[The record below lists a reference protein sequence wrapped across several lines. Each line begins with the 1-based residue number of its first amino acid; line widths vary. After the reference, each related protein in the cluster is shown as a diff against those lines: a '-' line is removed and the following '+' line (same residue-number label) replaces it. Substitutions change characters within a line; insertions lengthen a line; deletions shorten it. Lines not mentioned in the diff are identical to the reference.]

1 MAILSLPLS
10 LCLASQ
16 PTLRLDKAI
25 KKVSA
30 QKRPITAIALPEA
43 LPETTDLR
51 LRLIAEAAR
60 HGYETTFIKTP
71 ESDDALTCFYDGEP
85 MDLRIPN
92 DLCDWHAHTQF
103 AYCGRGIDIKDA
115 ADFSLELGLH
125 TQGFA
130 EHAFALYF
138 PSNALK
144 FYWQSD
150 RPFVEAIWATPNRAR
165 MVAYK
170 ALVQNLRT
178 HYQGR
183 VKFGLEVDLFGG
195 GDFCLAPQD
204 AEGWDYLIGAI
215 HEIEGIT
222 PKSTQAEI
230 EQRWMEDLERLLE
243 MPIQILAH
251 PFRYFPWYKHDI
263 PRHFYR
269 PVAKRLAEKKI
280 AAEIN
285 HHANPFELDFFKICL
300 EEGVKLSLGTDAHIT
315 RNIADML
322 PHLETLEALGIH
334 TAQDRK
340 DALLQL

>member
-1 MAILSLPLS
+1 MSILALPLS

-25 KKVSA
+25 KKIIA
-30 QKRPITAIALPEA
+30 EKRPISTLLLPA
-43 LPETTDLR
+43 TLPETGDLR
-51 LRLIAEAAR
+51 YRLVAEAAR
-60 HGYETTFIKTP
+60 NGILTTFGEVP
-71 ESDDALTCFYDGEP
+71 ACDDTLTCFYDGEAI
-85 MDLRIPN
+85 DLRLPN

-115 ADFSLELGLH
+115 ADFALELGLK

-138 PSNALK
+138 PGNALK

-150 RPFVEAIWATPNRAR
+150 RPFVEAIWATEHRAR
-165 MVAYK
+165 MVPYK
-170 ALVQNLRT
+170 ALVQTLRQ

-195 GDFCLAPQD
+195 GDFCLAPED
-204 AEGWDYLIGAI
+204 YDGWDYLIGAI

-222 PKSTQAEI
+222 PKSTQKEI
-230 EQRWMEDLERLLE
+230 EHRWMEDLERLLE

-263 PRHFYR
+263 PRHYYR
-269 PVAKRLAEKKI
+269 PVAKRLAAKKI

-285 HHANPFELDFFKICL
+285 HHANPFELEFFQICL
-300 EEGVKLSLGTDAHIT
+300 EEGVKLSLGSDAHIT

-322 PHLETLEALGIH
+322 PHLETLNALGIH
-334 TAQDRK
+334 TATDRK
-340 DALLQL
+340 ATLIEL